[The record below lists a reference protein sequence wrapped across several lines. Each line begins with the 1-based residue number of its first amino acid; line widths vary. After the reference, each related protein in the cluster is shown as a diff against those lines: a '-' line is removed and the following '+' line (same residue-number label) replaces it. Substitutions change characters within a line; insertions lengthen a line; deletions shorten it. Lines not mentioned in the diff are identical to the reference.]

1 MSSSGLELTRVV
13 DEKLKYLSQRHQALA
28 SNVANAD
35 APGYKAKD
43 VQKPDFRKVLDASV
57 SALAAA
63 RTHPSHLAG
72 NSLVPSVYPMV
83 TRATT
88 DELNPNGNNVSIEQ
102 EMQQVGV
109 NASDYQLALG
119 VHMSMDKLFN
129 IALGQQSKSKK

>member
-1 MSSSGLELTRVV
+1 MSFPETGITRVV
-13 DEKLKYLSQRHQALA
+13 EEKLKYLSQRQQALA

-35 APGYKAKD
+35 TPGYKAKD

-72 NSLVPSVYPMV
+72 NPIVPTVYPMV

-88 DELNPNGNNVSIEQ
+88 DELNPNGNNVSIEE
-102 EMQQVGV
+102 EMQMVAV
-109 NASDYQLALG
+109 NAADYQLALG
-119 VHMSMDKLFN
+119 VDMSMDKLFN